1 MRRGLL
7 SGTAGAGHC
16 LSRRSGRQNITICL
30 LGWPVIRT
38 DLRGQREALIRLAA
52 LELPPAKRRQVLQ
65 NAARRI
71 KREAQQKARAQRTPD
86 GRGWEKR
93 QRGSKKMMRR
103 IPALMS
109 ITPTSDDVKLHW
121 KNPVH
126 SDMAARHHYG
136 KPEHVTAAQLKRQ
149 RGQPAYDAP
158 VTRGQAVKLR
168 QLGYTVKQ
176 GKKKKT
182 PSIKWITQNIKQGQA
197 GLIIRI
203 LKEEAAKK
211 EWDIP
216 APPRPWLDTRS
227 KHNARILAQE
237 LKKVRK
243 K

>member
-1 MRRGLL
+1 MIK
-7 SGTAGAGHC
+7 TE
-16 LSRRSGRQNITICL
+16 
-30 LGWPVIRT
+30 
-38 DLRGQREALIRLAA
+38 LRGQREALIRLAA
-52 LELPPAKRRQVLQ
+52 LDLPPAKRRKALQ

-71 KREAQQKARAQRTPD
+71 KREGQQNARAQKTPA
-86 GRGWEKR
+86 GGGWEQRKR
-93 QRGSKKMMRR
+93 GNKKMMRR

-109 ITPTSDDVKLHW
+109 ITATADDAKLHW

-136 KPEHVTAAQLKRQ
+136 KPEHVTAAQLKKQ
-149 RGQPAYDAP
+149 RGQPNYDAP
-158 VTRGQAVKLR
+158 TSRRLAVKLR
-168 QLGYTVKQ
+168 QLGYVIPC

-182 PSIKWITQNIKQGQA
+182 PSVKWITQNIKQGQA

-203 LKEEAAKK
+203 LNDEAAKK
-211 EWDIP
+211 EWEVP

-243 K
+243 